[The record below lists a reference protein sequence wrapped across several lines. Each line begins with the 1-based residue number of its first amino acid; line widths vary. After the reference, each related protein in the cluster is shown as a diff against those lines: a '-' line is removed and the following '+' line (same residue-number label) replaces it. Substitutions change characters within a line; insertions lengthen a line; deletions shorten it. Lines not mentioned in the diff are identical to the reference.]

1 MLSVCELRLLV
12 FIVLFLQLRERADD
26 LDLEVRK
33 LKSEKRM
40 LMSQYND
47 VKTSHEAALSQV
59 SLCCSV

>member
-26 LDLEVRK
+26 LDVEVRK
-33 LKSEKRM
+33 LKSEKRQ

-47 VKTSHEAALSQV
+47 VKTSYEAAHSQV
-59 SLCCSV
+59 GLVAV